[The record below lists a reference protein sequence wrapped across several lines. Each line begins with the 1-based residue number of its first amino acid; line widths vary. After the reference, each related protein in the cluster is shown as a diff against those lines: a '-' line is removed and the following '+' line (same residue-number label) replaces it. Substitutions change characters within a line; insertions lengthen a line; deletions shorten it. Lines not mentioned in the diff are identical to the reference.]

1 MGINVDFLKKEYKC
15 KRSWALLIVLSLT
28 YILIFDIAFFMYKN
42 SLLINYE
49 NIGEK
54 NKLILVK
61 VLTYYVDLF
70 IYFFIIPILSF
81 KLINN
86 LKKTNLFNYFFQRE
100 AYNNLY
106 VIKYIS
112 LWLFSS
118 IMILFLIIIGIQ
130 FIFALSHFW
139 IIGINNAGFF

>member
-61 VLTYYVDLF
+61 VLTYYVDWF

-112 LWLFSS
+112 L
-118 IMILFLIIIGIQ
+118 
-130 FIFALSHFW
+130 
-139 IIGINNAGFF
+139 